1 MKNMPSTMHDYNNDN
16 DITRRIKKSRI
27 GGVEDDREEK
37 YPSSPSQW
45 WFSRHYL
52 STLVAVKSSGIL
64 SPQSSIVSAITPS
77 RSTVTGSDTNI
88 LSGMILNE
96 NLGITSD
103 VIESLTHDVSNWSL
117 TRIQVSLPPP
127 SITTTSTNT
136 NITTHTNISNHSE
149 KIKLKQRCKDAQHQV
164 RRAQRCFTE
173 EQQKLFLLHG

>member
-1 MKNMPSTMHDYNNDN
+1 MHDYNNDN

-45 WFSRHYL
+45 WFSRHYF
-52 STLVAVKSSGIL
+52 
-64 SPQSSIVSAITPS
+64 
-77 RSTVTGSDTNI
+77 STVTGSDTNI

-149 KIKLKQRCKDAQHQV
+149 KIKQNKDAKTRNIKFEELNV
-164 RRAQRCFTE
+164 VLPKNNRNCFYFTVE
-173 EQQKLFLLHG
+173 RKWTKG